1 MAELVIA
8 LAELEVATTSEAQL
22 GLGMAEMGRGMD
34 TVRKDLAHLGM
45 EDDSSGRDM
54 AKIG

>member
-8 LAELEVATTSEAQL
+8 LAELEMATTSEAQL

-45 EDDSSGRDM
+45 EDDM
-54 AKIG
+54 